1 MKRYIVFLI
10 VIFLGLFS
18 GSVMAEEVLNW
29 NDCVR
34 EAAKNHPDLI
44 AAVQGVNQ
52 SKAAKKITASTLF
65 PQINSSVNAATA
77 KTTTGESG
85 DKTSQTQDAYS
96 YGVSGSQLIFDGFQT
111 INNVKA
117 ASENIK
123 ASQQN
128 YRFTSSTVRFRL
140 RSAFID
146 LLKAQDLI
154 LVARDITKIRRD
166 NLVLI
171 TLRYQSG
178 QEHRGALLNA
188 EANLAEA
195 KFEMDQAKRALEVA
209 EQELNKEMGRETF
222 VPVQIKGDF
231 QVSDSAKEKPD
242 FELLIQNNP
251 SLLQLIAQ
259 KNAAAFSVKAAQGSF
274 FPTLSAQGNAAR
286 ASSHWLPGNDQWG
299 LGLGLSLPIFEGGL
313 RTAQV
318 SQAKAIL
325 NETVANERSTRDGVI
340 LSLEQT
346 WASLQNAID
355 NVGVQEKFL
364 IATEERSKIAE
375 AQYSIGTITYDN
387 WTIIEDD
394 LVNAK
399 KTFLN
404 AQANALVSEANWI
417 LAKGE
422 TLEHEK

>member
-1 MKRYIVFLI
+1 VKRPIAFLI
-10 VIFLGLFS
+10 ILFLGLFS
-18 GSVMAEEVLNW
+18 RSVLAEDVLTW
-29 NDCVR
+29 DDCIR

-44 AAVQGVNQ
+44 AAVEVVNQ
-52 SKAAKKITASTLF
+52 SKAVKKITASTLF

-77 KTTTGESG
+77 KTTTSDSG
-85 DKTSQTQDAYS
+85 DKTSQTQDVYS
-96 YGVSGSQLIFDGFQT
+96 YGVSGSQLIFDGFKT

-146 LLKAQDLI
+146 LLKAQELI

-209 EQELNKEMGRETF
+209 EQELNKELGRQTF
-222 VPVQIKGDF
+222 ASVQVKGDF
-231 QVSDSAKEKPD
+231 QVSDSVKEKPD
-242 FELLIQNNP
+242 FEVLVQNNP
-251 SLLQLIAQ
+251 SLQQLIAQ

-274 FPTLSAQGNAAR
+274 FPTLSALGNAAR
-286 ASSHWLPGNDQWG
+286 ASSHWPPGNDQWD

-313 RTAQV
+313 RVAQV

-325 NETVANERSTRDGVI
+325 NQTVANERSARDGVI

-346 WASLQNAID
+346 WAVLQNAID

-364 IATEERSKIAE
+364 IATEERAKIAE

-404 AQANALVSEANWI
+404 AQANALVSEASWI

>member
-404 AQANALVSEANWI
+404 AQANALISEASWI

>member
-404 AQANALVSEANWI
+404 AQANALVSEASWI